1 MKYILLLFLV
11 TFNTW
16 SFEVPK
22 PYESG
27 DNSGENKRDRLD
39 RMEKYIGNFSSILSE
54 IKTKLEKQTDGTKLT
69 EQILALEKGQKSL
82 TEEFANFR
90 NDEFKRLQLKVDFVD
105 KEKVEKII
113 DRFNLY
119 KSDTDRKINILKE
132 SIKELEALV
141 KTVDSPYKK

>member
-1 MKYILLLFLV
+1 MRAMIMTFSSYPSWLV
-11 TFNTW
+11 AF
-16 SFEVPK
+16 
-22 PYESG
+22 Y
-27 DNSGENKRDRLD
+27 SGENKI
-39 RMEKYIGNFSSILSE
+39 E
-54 IKTKLEKQTDGTKLT
+54 LEKQTDGTKLT